1 MVKRLLI
8 LSLTG
13 LLLASVPVV
22 SQASTLEFAA
32 VEQTDEKIEISVE
45 GQTVYVNGAQ
55 GEELIVVSPTGR
67 QVLKAKIE
75 SPAQRIDLNLP
86 KGCYILKVG
95 KVVRKIQVR

>member
-45 GQTVYVNGAQ
+45 GQPVYDNGAQ
-55 GEELIVVSPTGR
+55 GEELIVV
-67 QVLKAKIE
+67 
-75 SPAQRIDLNLP
+75 
-86 KGCYILKVG
+86 
-95 KVVRKIQVR
+95 

>member
-13 LLLASVPVV
+13 LLLVSVPVV

-45 GQTVYVNGAQ
+45 GQT
-55 GEELIVVSPTGR
+55 
-67 QVLKAKIE
+67 
-75 SPAQRIDLNLP
+75 
-86 KGCYILKVG
+86 C
-95 KVVRKIQVR
+95 

>member
-55 GEELIVVSPTGR
+55 GEELIVVSLTGR

-75 SPAQRIDLNLP
+75 SSAQRIDLNLP

>member
-13 LLLASVPVV
+13 LFLASVPVV

-55 GEELIVVSPTGR
+55 GEELIVVSLTGR

>member
-13 LLLASVPVV
+13 LLLVSVPVV

-55 GEELIVVSPTGR
+55 GEELIVVSLTGR

-95 KVVRKIQVR
+95 KVVRKIQVH

>member
-55 GEELIVVSPTGR
+55 GEELIVVSLTGR

-75 SPAQRIDLNLP
+75 RPAQRIDLNLP

>member
-55 GEELIVVSPTGR
+55 GEELIVVSLTGR
-67 QVLKAKIE
+67 QVLKTKIE

>member
-55 GEELIVVSPTGR
+55 GEELIVVSLTGR

-86 KGCYILKVG
+86 QGCYILKVG